1 MRAKRLVTIAV
12 VSTLLVGGVAA
23 LGAASPADQA
33 SDNAPDVDA
42 PGNAPNVAGTA
53 ADDRAGTA
61 ADDRAGTA
69 ADDRAGTADG
79 VGPSDGLPEQ
89 VPDHVGEIHD
99 RIDSFLNGSIDDL
112 GGSLDDLLGED
123 ESDDVDDSESDDVDD
138 SESDDVDDSESD
150 DVDDGSDS

>member
-42 PGNAPNVAGTA
+42 PGNAPNVAGTAADDRAGTA

-123 ESDDVDDSESDDVDD
+123 ESDDVDD
-138 SESDDVDDSESD
+138 
-150 DVDDGSDS
+150 GSDS